1 MYHIDQIL
9 VCNCIYYM
17 RSNMFIK
24 KSISYKWVVLAIS
37 FALMLV
43 FAISLQ
49 SLPPIFD
56 KIQKDISFSNS
67 QAGML
72 MGAYAIPGIF
82 IPFLIAF
89 LASRYNKKS
98 IIHIALLIMIVGMVA
113 FAMAVSFSTL
123 LIYRLITGIGATA
136 LVVLAPLLVTMFFN
150 KTNMGVA
157 MGIFNTAVPF
167 GTVVAASLFGILGEM
182 IYWRSIILGI
192 ALFAAV
198 VLVINIFKL
207 SLPKEE
213 ASKEVNIASEETSGR
228 LLSNVNLWI
237 LVLIW
242 DLGNSQLLAY
252 VTFVPQHFQKIGMSM
267 QEAGLLTSFIML
279 VPILL
284 GPIVGIIIDKKGW
297 KKRLLLAGS
306 IIMAISFILISRG
319 TIGLPIWAFT
329 LGIGFTPIPIFVFS
343 LLPELIH
350 PRQMVMGLGI
360 LTAASNLGIAI
371 GPSAFGF
378 LLDKTGG
385 NFKIG
390 FIILA
395 LFSLVIILALSGLK
409 QTKINRLQSENK

>member
-1 MYHIDQIL
+1 
-9 VCNCIYYM
+9 
-17 RSNMFIK
+17 MFIK
-24 KSISYKWVVLAIS
+24 KSNSYKWVVLAIS

-89 LASRYNKKS
+89 LAIRYNKKS
-98 IIHIALLIMIVGMVA
+98 IILIALLIMIIGLVA
-113 FAMAVSFSTL
+113 FSMAGSFSTL
-123 LIYRLITGIGATA
+123 LIYRLIAGIGATA
-136 LVVLAPLLVTMFFN
+136 LVVLAPLLVTMFFD
-150 KTNMGVA
+150 KTNMGIA

-167 GTVVAASLFGILGEM
+167 GTVIAASLFGILGEK

-192 ALFAAV
+192 ALFVAV

-207 SLPKEE
+207 YLPKEE
-213 ASKEVNIASEETSGR
+213 ESKETNVASEESSVG
-228 LLSNVNLWI
+228 LLSNVGLWM
-237 LVLIW
+237 LVVIW
-242 DLGNSQLLAY
+242 ALGNSQLLAY
-252 VTFVPQHFQKIGMSM
+252 VTFVPQYFQKIGMTM
-267 QEAGLLTSFIML
+267 QIAGLLTSFIMF
-279 VPILL
+279 VPIFLS
-284 GPIVGIIIDKKGW
+284 PVVGIIIDRTGW
-297 KKRLLLAGS
+297 KKRLLLAGT

-343 LLPELIH
+343 LLPELIQ
-350 PRQMVMGLGI
+350 PRQMAMGLGI

-378 LLDKTGG
+378 LLDKMGG
-385 NFKIG
+385 NFNLG

-395 LFSLVIILALSGLK
+395 LISLVIILALSGLK
-409 QTKINRLQSENK
+409 KTKINRI

>member
-1 MYHIDQIL
+1 MF
-9 VCNCIYYM
+9 VK
-17 RSNMFIK
+17 RSN
-24 KSISYKWVVLAIS
+24 SYKWVVLSIS

-49 SLPPIFD
+49 SLPPIFG

-98 IIHIALLIMIVGMVA
+98 IILIALLIMIVGLVA
-113 FAMAVSFSTL
+113 FSMAGSFSTL
-123 LIYRLITGIGATA
+123 LINRLIIGIGATA
-136 LVVLAPLLVTMFFN
+136 LVVLAPLLVTMFFD
-150 KTNMGVA
+150 KTNMGIA

-167 GTVVAASLFGILGEM
+167 GTVIAASLFGILGEK

-192 ALFAAV
+192 ALFVAV

-207 SLPKEE
+207 CLPKEE
-213 ASKEVNIASEETSGR
+213 ASKAASEESSGG

-242 DLGNSQLLAY
+242 ALGNGQLLAY
-252 VTFVPQHFQKIGMSM
+252 VTFVPQHFQKIGMTM
-267 QEAGLLTSFIML
+267 QRAGFLTSFIML
-279 VPILL
+279 VPIFL
-284 GPIVGIIIDKKGW
+284 GPIVGIIIDKTGW
-297 KKRLLLAGS
+297 KKRILLTGT

-319 TIGLPIWAFT
+319 TYGLPIWAFT

-343 LLPELIH
+343 LLPELIQ

-371 GPSAFGF
+371 GPSAFGL

-385 NFKIG
+385 NFNLG

-395 LFSLVIILALSGLK
+395 LISLIIILALSGLK
-409 QTKINRLQSENK
+409 QTKINRI

>member
-1 MYHIDQIL
+1 
-9 VCNCIYYM
+9 
-17 RSNMFIK
+17 MFIK
-24 KSISYKWVVLAIS
+24 RSNSYKWVVLAIS

-56 KIQKDISFSNS
+56 KIQNDISFSNS

-89 LASRYNKKS
+89 LASKYNKKF
-98 IIHIALLIMIVGMVA
+98 IIHIALLIMIIGLIA
-113 FAMAVSFSTL
+113 FSMAGSFSTL
-123 LIYRLITGIGATA
+123 LVYRLIAGIGATA
-136 LVVLAPLLVTMFFN
+136 LVVLAPLLVTMFFD

-167 GTVVAASLFGILGEM
+167 GTVVAASLFGILGEHV
-182 IYWRSIILGI
+182 YWRYIIMGI

-207 SLPKEE
+207 HLPKEE
-213 ASKEVNIASEETSGR
+213 ASTEATVASEKPVGK
-228 LLSNVNLWI
+228 LLSNRKLWM
-237 LVLIW
+237 LVVIW
-242 DLGNSQLLAY
+242 ALGNSQLLAY
-252 VTFVPQHFQKIGMSM
+252 VTFVPQHFQNIGMTL
-267 QEAGLLTSFIML
+267 QKAGLLTSFIML
-279 VPILL
+279 APILF
-284 GPIVGIIIDKKGW
+284 GPILGIIIDKTGW
-297 KKRLLLAGS
+297 KKRLLLVGS

-319 TIGLPIWAFT
+319 TVGLPIWAFT

-343 LLPELIH
+343 HLPDLIQ
-350 PRQMVMGLGI
+350 PRQMAMGLGI
-360 LTAASNLGIAI
+360 LTAASNLGIAV
-371 GPSAFGF
+371 GPSAFGL

-385 NFKIG
+385 NFNLG

-395 LFSLVIILALSGLK
+395 IISLVIILALSGLR
-409 QTKINRLQSENK
+409 QTKVSRI

>member
-1 MYHIDQIL
+1 
-9 VCNCIYYM
+9 
-17 RSNMFIK
+17 MFIK
-24 KSISYKWVVLAIS
+24 RSNSYKWVVLAIS

-56 KIQKDISFSNS
+56 KIQNDISFSNS

-89 LASRYNKKS
+89 LASKYNKKS
-98 IIHIALLIMIVGMVA
+98 IIHIALLIMIIGLIA
-113 FAMAVSFSTL
+113 FSMAGSFSTL
-123 LIYRLITGIGATA
+123 LVYRLIAGIGATA
-136 LVVLAPLLVTMFFN
+136 LVVLAPLLVTMFFD

-167 GTVVAASLFGILGEM
+167 GTVVAASLFGILGEHV
-182 IYWRSIILGI
+182 YWRYIIIGI

-207 SLPKEE
+207 HLPKEE
-213 ASKEVNIASEETSGR
+213 ASTEATVASEKPVGK
-228 LLSNVNLWI
+228 LLSNRKLWM
-237 LVLIW
+237 LVVIW
-242 DLGNSQLLAY
+242 ALGNSQLLAY
-252 VTFVPQHFQKIGMSM
+252 VTFVPQHFQNIGMTL
-267 QEAGLLTSFIML
+267 QKAGLLTSFIML
-279 VPILL
+279 APILF
-284 GPIVGIIIDKKGW
+284 GPILGIIIDKTGW
-297 KKRLLLAGS
+297 KKRLLLVGS

-319 TIGLPIWAFT
+319 TVGLPIWAFT

-343 LLPELIH
+343 HLPDLIQ
-350 PRQMVMGLGI
+350 PRQMAMGLGI
-360 LTAASNLGIAI
+360 LTAASNLGIAV
-371 GPSAFGF
+371 GPSAFGL

-385 NFKIG
+385 NFNLG

-395 LFSLVIILALSGLK
+395 IISLVIILALSGLR
-409 QTKINRLQSENK
+409 QTKVSRI

>member
-1 MYHIDQIL
+1 M
-9 VCNCIYYM
+9 
-17 RSNMFIK
+17 SNMFIK
-24 KSISYKWVVLAIS
+24 RSNSYKWVVLAIS

-56 KIQKDISFSNS
+56 KIQNDISFSNS

-89 LASRYNKKS
+89 LASKYNKKS
-98 IIHIALLIMIVGMVA
+98 IIHIALLIMIIGLIA
-113 FAMAVSFSTL
+113 FSMAGSFSTL
-123 LIYRLITGIGATA
+123 LVYRLIAGIGATA
-136 LVVLAPLLVTMFFN
+136 LVVLAPLLVTMFFD

-167 GTVVAASLFGILGEM
+167 GTVVAASLFGILGEHV
-182 IYWRSIILGI
+182 YWRYIIMGI

-207 SLPKEE
+207 HLPKEE
-213 ASKEVNIASEETSGR
+213 ASTEATVASEKPVGK
-228 LLSNVNLWI
+228 LLSNRKLWM
-237 LVLIW
+237 LVVIW
-242 DLGNSQLLAY
+242 ALGNSQLLAY
-252 VTFVPQHFQKIGMSM
+252 VTFVPQHFQNIGMTL
-267 QEAGLLTSFIML
+267 QKAGLLTSFIML
-279 VPILL
+279 APILF
-284 GPIVGIIIDKKGW
+284 GPILGIIIDKTGW
-297 KKRLLLAGS
+297 KKRLLLVGS

-319 TIGLPIWAFT
+319 TVGLPIWAFT

-343 LLPELIH
+343 HLPDLIQ
-350 PRQMVMGLGI
+350 PRQMAMGLGI
-360 LTAASNLGIAI
+360 LTAASNLGIAV
-371 GPSAFGF
+371 GPSAFGL

-385 NFKIG
+385 NFNLG

-395 LFSLVIILALSGLK
+395 IISLVIILALSGLR
-409 QTKINRLQSENK
+409 QTKVSRI